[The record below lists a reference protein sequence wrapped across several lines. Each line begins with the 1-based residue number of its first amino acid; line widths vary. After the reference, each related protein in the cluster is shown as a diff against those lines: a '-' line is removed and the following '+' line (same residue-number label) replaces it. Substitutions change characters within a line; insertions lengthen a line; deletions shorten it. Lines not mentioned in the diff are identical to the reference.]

1 MFKQQKLIFSVVANK
16 YKKGQTAILLRKGFV
31 RDIRVYLKG
40 EGEGEIENIVKQM
53 SNLLIFL
60 QKLF

>member
-1 MFKQQKLIFSVVANK
+1 MFKLQKLIFSVVANK
-16 YKKGQTAILLRKGFV
+16 YQKGQTAILLRKGFV

-53 SNLLIFL
+53 SYLLIFL
-60 QKLF
+60 QKWF